1 MLQVGIK
8 QKEKRFVIK
17 IQIVHEMIATF
28 STPVEREI
36 PILMASQ
43 TQILSNKL
51 KANVPIGSTNIAAK
65 ESNVSLIM
73 LFRAL

>member
-1 MLQVGIK
+1 MLQAEMQ
-8 QKEKRFVIK
+8 QKEKGFVIK
-17 IQIVHEMIATF
+17 IQIAHEMIATF
-28 STPVEREI
+28 PTPVERAT
-36 PILMASQ
+36 LVLQASK

-51 KANVPIGSTNIAAK
+51 KANVPIGSTNIAAQ